1 MLVQLKEALGY
12 AAYITCTTFLP
23 NAVNVVTLFYGA
35 PSPAKAFA
43 VSVLATTRTSQMC
56 DLLSTW
62 GQGLLC
68 MQAGTWCWMSGC
80 QRGPWCPSCCM

>member
-35 PSPAKAFA
+35 PSLAEAFA
-43 VSVLATTRTSQMC
+43 ARALAMALASQMC
-56 DLLSTW
+56 LLYRVW
-62 GQGLLC
+62 AKECCACRWEPG
-68 MQAGTWCWMSGC
+68 AG
-80 QRGPWCPSCCM
+80 

>member
-35 PSPAKAFA
+35 LSPAEAFA
-43 VSVLATTRTSQMC
+43 ACAHAMVLTSQMC
-56 DLLSTW
+56 SLHCVSANHRCACRREP
-62 GQGLLC
+62 G
-68 MQAGTWCWMSGC
+68 AG
-80 QRGPWCPSCCM
+80 